1 MIRTRDAAASD
12 ENLQQFEELLDPL
25 VKLLVSKSMEQGL
38 EEAKQEQQLRMLQ
51 QKKQKLL
58 LKQEQQLL
66 DLEGREAQRH
76 LQAKQAL
83 QHRILEKERESRL
96 WRRLWVAHIGTTLL
110 QEDAVGRIVNQLD
123 EERFFLSNTEATICN
138 VWNDIVKGAFLEV
151 HKHKVSGS
159 DVPTLRRPTV
169 NDMLYYAFSVYKH
182 GLLYYLQNISEHL
195 RKRWAREEALHAAS
209 RRVQEL
215 AVWRLYLN
223 QRETFRKSRDIQR
236 GIVHIFITPSEL
248 RHAADV
254 GTSRR
259 KTTKYLEQE
268 EPIGPRIRFEPTV
281 QPSDKPELQDSAEWA
296 PEAAES
302 VALFTLPQNCIQTQ
316 HSTTNNALQTE
327 KERLRAA
334 LEEEQNH
341 IRKLEVDL
349 ETSRSDST
357 GWNHSESDPRQVAR
371 PYDPIPPSAAICL
384 GAFRLHRQNG
394 TAAMKKE
401 FVSME
406 TLQKEVQKRLFT
418 CLKQQAAA
426 NSCAQIVFEANGHK
440 ISKVEHLIKYEFGTL
455 RVRLERKI
463 AFADLSRKSDSHGDE
478 DPEEGDY
485 SERGKA
491 EYRTLQ
497 TLVADPQVLVL

>member
-83 QHRILEKERESRL
+83 QHRILERSTDLVSWLTELMPREF
-96 WRRLWVAHIGTTLL
+96 WRRQYNAREDDALSTRKGIG
-110 QEDAVGRIVNQLD
+110 
-123 EERFFLSNTEATICN
+123 
-138 VWNDIVKGAFLEV
+138 K
-151 HKHKVSGS
+151 
-159 DVPTLRRPTV
+159 
-169 NDMLYYAFSVYKH
+169 
-182 GLLYYLQNISEHL
+182 NISEHL

-268 EPIGPRIRFEPTV
+268 EPIGPRISFESLQREPSGFEPTV

-478 DPEEGDY
+478 DPEEGD
-485 SERGKA
+485 
-491 EYRTLQ
+491 
-497 TLVADPQVLVL
+497 